1 MNKLKP
7 RRNSNNQN
15 LIFLIFDSE
24 CAMCCT
30 FIRWL
35 DLLYK
40 NSKYKLYIVSSLEN
54 LLNSD
59 LSKYLYLDNS
69 DIEYIDS
76 IRKKTII
83 YIDQKE
89 KLLIKSKAIFILL
102 NNSGNFLCKLL
113 TKIFS
118 LFPYFI
124 LDKIYN
130 LISKNRMKISSI
142 LNLNKNCVLKY
153 QHIFYIG

>member
-1 MNKLKP
+1 MNKYKFLK
-7 RRNSNNQN
+7 NSNNQN

-35 DLLYK
+35 DLIYK
-40 NSKYKLYIVSSLEN
+40 HSKYKLYISSSLNN
-54 LLNSD
+54 LLNKD
-59 LSKYLYLDNS
+59 LSKYIYLDS
-69 DIEYIDS
+69 KDIDYIDS

-83 YIDQKE
+83 YISQKD

-102 NNSGNFLCKLL
+102 QNSGNLLCKLL
-113 TKIFS
+113 AKIFS

-130 LISKNRMKISSI
+130 LISKNRMKI
-142 LNLNKNCVLKY
+142 
-153 QHIFYIG
+153 